1 MKANSGSQY
10 GGEGMRKNKKGQSS
24 LFDMVFF
31 IPLLILAGLILSF
44 STVKIY
50 ENTVKDDEKIV
61 VAAETLENILRVTI
75 DKATYNVGNSQV
87 LLEDQSILELLFEDL
102 YLRDKGVADVNSIVQ
117 GIETK
122 INATVSTVMMPEYH
136 YNLSASYKNVN
147 IWVSDYGASP
157 QIKYTATEYFKMPY
171 EPANV
176 MKVTLAIW
184 LR

>member
-1 MKANSGSQY
+1 MRHINIKA
-10 GGEGMRKNKKGQSS
+10 QSS

-31 IPLLILAGLILSF
+31 IPLLILAGLILNF

-61 VAAETLENILRVTI
+61 VVAETLENLLRVTI
-75 DKATYNVGNSQV
+75 DKATYTVSGV
-87 LLEDQSILELLFEDL
+87 TILLEDQSVLELLFEDM
-102 YLRDKGVADVNSIVQ
+102 YLRDKGAADVKSIVQ

-122 INATVSTVMMPEYH
+122 INATVRSVVTPEYH

-157 QIKYTATEYFKMPY
+157 QIKYTATQYFKMPY

>member
-1 MKANSGSQY
+1 
-10 GGEGMRKNKKGQSS
+10 MRKWNRKAQSS

-61 VAAETLENILRVTI
+61 VVAETLENILRVTI
-75 DKATYNVGNSQV
+75 DKATYTASGATI
-87 LLEDQSILELLFEDL
+87 LLEDQSVLELLFEDL
-102 YLRDKGVADVNSIVQ
+102 YLRDKGAADANSIVQ
-117 GIETK
+117 GIEAK
-122 INATVSTVMMPEYH
+122 INATVRTVVTPEYH

-171 EPANV
+171 EPTNV

>member
-1 MKANSGSQY
+1 MGR
-10 GGEGMRKNKKGQSS
+10 MNKKAQSS

-61 VAAETLENILRVTI
+61 VVAETLENILRVTI
-75 DKATYNVGNSQV
+75 DKATYSASGATI
-87 LLEDQSILELLFEDL
+87 LLEDQSVLELLFEDL
-102 YLRDKGVADVNSIVQ
+102 YLRDKGVADVSSIVQ

-122 INATVSTVMMPEYH
+122 INTTVRTVVSPEYH
-136 YNLSASYKNVN
+136 YNLTASYKNIN
-147 IWVSDYGASP
+147 IWLSDYGASN
-157 QIKYTATEYFKMPY
+157 QLKYTATEYFKMPY
-171 EPANV
+171 EPTNV
-176 MKVTLAIW
+176 MKVTLVIW